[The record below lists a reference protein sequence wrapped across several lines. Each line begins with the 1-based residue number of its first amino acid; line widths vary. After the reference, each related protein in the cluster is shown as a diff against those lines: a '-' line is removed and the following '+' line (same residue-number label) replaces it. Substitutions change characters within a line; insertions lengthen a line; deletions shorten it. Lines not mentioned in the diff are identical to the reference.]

1 MFSHAQIGPKGDQKQ
16 QSKINVGGQ
25 LSIVNYDFFKNTPHV
40 FVQLYALKGEFWFI
54 SQDLSAE
61 DGHIRSYSEGEM
73 FVPQQGWQYL
83 ETGCTTVR

>member
-1 MFSHAQIGPKGDQKQ
+1 MGGDDYRDR
-16 QSKINVGGQ
+16 STSST
-25 LSIVNYDFFKNTPHV
+25 LSIIMFKHILPKNTPHV
-40 FVQLYALKGEFWFI
+40 FVQLYALEGEFWFI